1 MIVILGLV
9 IFIAAVVVGVAGV
22 LTNSASGH
30 ELTGGFSVFG
40 HEMIGSTGTLFLY
53 GIVVGAAALF
63 GLILLLTG
71 VRRRSSRRGGV
82 SRRGLK
88 QSRGDTASAGR
99 GRDDLVDQRE
109 PSRADSANA
118 RGNDSLHGDR
128 TPASNSGRRSRR
140 HLFGHRSAAQ

>member
-53 GIVVGAAALF
+53 GIVVGAGPVRADPALDRCAPPLF
-63 GLILLLTG
+63 SP
-71 VRRRSSRRGGV
+71 RRRLAPRTQAVPRRYGLCREGP
-82 SRRGLK
+82 RRPGRPTRALP
-88 QSRGDTASAGR
+88 RG
-99 GRDDLVDQRE
+99 QRE
-109 PSRADSANA
+109 CAGER
-118 RGNDSLHGDR
+118 L
-128 TPASNSGRRSRR
+128 TPR
-140 HLFGHRSAAQ
+140 